1 MLSPILSKSPLRW
14 IFILLSVAILA
25 GASISALTGTN
36 NRFSSKQVESYMQI
50 VGSELGQPKNWTT
63 DTGVFSVGKT
73 SCYPVALGEGKR
85 DGAPGV
91 YTWFTC
97 SGIRPLVLTDVG
109 KSNLPCTGFSLPVWI
124 APSGKSVNYEAASSA
139 SAYAALRTT
148 APARIQ
154 SLMDRNYNLVNQR
167 SANQIVDRAALGA
180 QPRGVIG
187 NQSVCP

>member
-1 MLSPILSKSPLRW
+1 MLSPILSKSPRRW

-25 GASISALTGTN
+25 GASISVLTGTG

-63 DTGVFSVGKT
+63 DTGVFSVRKT
-73 SCYPVALGEGKR
+73 SCYPVTLGEGER
-85 DGAPGV
+85 NGVHGV

-97 SGIRPLVLTDVG
+97 SGIRPLALTDAS

-124 APSGKSVNYEAASSA
+124 ASSGKSINYEAASSA
-139 SAYAALRTT
+139 SAYAALRST
-148 APARIQ
+148 APAKVQ
-154 SLMDRNYNLVNQR
+154 NLMDRNYNLVNQR
-167 SANQIVDRAALGA
+167 SSNQIVDRAALGT
-180 QPRGVIG
+180 QPKNIIG